1 MPLRK
6 ACTVIPARNGSQF
19 PNGAP
24 RGNYIPEF
32 WLETGY
38 GFPNRP
44 LTENASRNPHSKRD
58 ALSQSRPYGKLRPT
72 LKGKTGTQFPG
83 GSSKTKLRWNSS
95 WMDWLMPQIGT
106 ISPQVIEGLGCPSSY
121 RWRSRKRK
129 ARRIQGRT
137 ATCLSSLSTAVLA
150 LPSERPWPPWS
161 KTCISHATPSSAMR
175 CANG

>member
-1 MPLRK
+1 MNTQRRSIDRLIQGGQAGEFRAIVSQTGLLRK
-6 ACTVIPARNGSQF
+6 MHPGIPR
-19 PNGAP
+19 
-24 RGNYIPEF
+24 
-32 WLETGY
+32 L
-38 GFPNRP
+38 
-44 LTENASRNPHSKRD
+44 KRD

-83 GSSKTKLRWNSS
+83 GASKTKLRWNSS
-95 WMDWLMPQIGT
+95 WMGWLIPQIET

-137 ATCLSSLSTAVLA
+137 AACLSSLSTAVLA